1 MSFLRSSF
9 SSSRSNG
16 SHKNNNN
23 NNSSWDPQKYIR
35 YKKFQSA
42 DSVLFASSS
51 RGLSRSHE
59 REREKNR
66 RRSGRLLDVV
76 ETPLSNSTDNL
87 LQVMAAGDGS
97 GGIGGGGGG
106 GVGEYVSSSERV
118 GLVDRKDSGESIG
131 AKCKD
136 CLIGLIDCN
145 CIPYAINACSSAL
158 KKLCPP
164 KPKKARTVVLGRPD
178 PNAKYPKNKLRNQKY
193 SIFTFIPIVL
203 YEQFKFF
210 LNLYFLIIALT
221 QFVPALKV
229 NYLFTYWGPLAFVI
243 CVTMI
248 REAIDDFRRF
258 SRDKEVNSSMYKKLT
273 NEGVVKI
280 PSSKI
285 QVADIIILD
294 KNQRVPAD
302 MVLLRTTEEQGTCF
316 VRTDQLDGETDW
328 KLRVAVP
335 CTQRL
340 PSENDLFSINAFI
353 YADKPHMDIY
363 SFIGTFTING
373 HQGKEEV
380 PLNIENTMWSNTV
393 VASGSCVGC
402 VVYTGTDTR
411 CVMNT
416 SQPASKVG
424 LLDMEVN
431 FLTKLLFIFLMG
443 LTLTLM
449 LMKGFE
455 GQWYV
460 YFTRFMILLSSIIP
474 ISMRVNLDM
483 GKLVYSWFMQ
493 TDKTIPDTVVRSTTI
508 PEELGRIS
516 YLLSD
521 KTGTLTQNEMVFKKL
536 HLGNVSLSTD
546 TFPEVKLDVEEAMT
560 AELKGAKVSSGNQK
574 LIDAVKAIALC
585 HNVTPVYEDEPGAN
599 ETNGVAGPGG
609 SKVNEGAEFE
619 GQAAGPRVSYQASS
633 PDEIALVKW
642 TEIIGLPLVYRDLEK
657 MRLKCRDQEL
667 TFKILEIFPF
677 TSETKRMGIIVRN
690 ERTGEIIFYS
700 KGADTV
706 MSTMCA
712 YTDWLDEECG
722 NMAREGLRTL
732 VVAKKQLSK
741 EQYEDFANKLNQA
754 KLSMQDRSSKVRM
767 VIESLENELEVVGLT
782 GVEDKLQ
789 LDVRPSLESIRNAGI
804 KVWMLTGDKLETAC
818 CIAKSSRLVSPRQ
831 QLHVIGAVYDR
842 MQAHQEL
849 NNFRRKTDCALVVLG
864 ESLSLILKHYEYE
877 FMDLAVQCPA
887 VVICRCSPT
896 MKADVVRLIQRHTNK
911 RCAAIGDGGNDVSM
925 IQAADAGIGIVGKEG
940 KQASLAADFSINQ
953 FKYVQRLFL
962 VHGRNSYKRS
972 AALSQFVMHRGLIIS
987 VMQAIFS
994 ACFYFAAVSLY
1005 DGYLVTGYATIYT
1018 MFPVFSLVFD
1028 KDVTPEI
1035 AMMYPEL
1042 YKELLKGRYL
1052 TVKTFLIWVLVSI
1065 YQASVLMFGAII
1077 LFEEQFLHIV
1087 AISFTALIGTELIMI
1102 ALTIQT
1108 WMIVMALS
1116 ILFSIGV
1123 YAASM
1128 FVLKATFNREFVTSW
1143 DFVWKTAVI
1152 TLISCMPIYIMKML
1166 RRKFN
1171 PPTYSKLT

>member
-1 MSFLRSSF
+1 MSFLRASKKE
-9 SSSRSNG
+9 RSYG
-16 SHKNNNN
+16 THR
-23 NNSSWDPQKYIR
+23 DIKYSQ
-35 YKKFQSA
+35 FQS
-42 DSVLFASSS
+42 
-51 RGLSRSHE
+51 
-59 REREKNR
+59 
-66 RRSGRLLDVV
+66 LDVI
-76 ETPLSNSTDNL
+76 ETPFSNSTESL
-87 LQVMAAGDGS
+87 LHVMSS
-97 GGIGGGGGG
+97 GGMSGGGGEF
-106 GVGEYVSSSERV
+106 VGSSERA
-118 GLVDRKDSGESIG
+118 GLVERRDDNRCKE
-131 AKCKD
+131 KCTD
-136 CLIGLIDCN
+136 CIVGCIDCN
-145 CIPYAINACSSAL
+145 CIPYALNACGATVR
-158 KKLCPP
+158 KMCPP
-164 KPKKARTVVLGRPD
+164 KPKKSRTVVLGRPD
-178 PNAKYPKNKLRNQKY
+178 PNAKYSRNKLRNQKY
-193 SIFTFIPIVL
+193 SVITFIPIVL

-221 QFVPALKV
+221 QFVPQLKV
-229 NYLFTYWGPLAFVI
+229 NYLFTYWGPLAFVLM
-243 CVTMI
+243 VTMV

-258 SRDKEVNSSMYKKLT
+258 SRDKEVNSTMYKKVT

-285 QVADIIILD
+285 QVGDIIQLD

-302 MVLLRTTEEQGTCF
+302 LVLLRTTEAQGTCF
-316 VRTDQLDGETDW
+316 IRTDQLDGETDW

-340 PSENDLFSINAFI
+340 ENDSDLFSINAFI

-380 PLNIENTMWSNTV
+380 SLSMENTMWSNTV
-393 VASGSCVGC
+393 VASGSATGC

-411 CVMNT
+411 SVMNT
-416 SQPASKVG
+416 SQPQSKVG
-424 LLDMEVN
+424 LLDNEVN
-431 FLTKLLFIFLMG
+431 FLTKLLFIFLLG
-443 LTLTLM
+443 LTIALM
-449 LMKGFE
+449 ILKSFE
-455 GQWYV
+455 GQWYI
-460 YFTRFMILLSSIIP
+460 YLFRFMILLSSIIP
-474 ISMRVNLDM
+474 ISLRMNLDM

-493 TDKTIPDTVVRSTTI
+493 TDKHIPETVVRSTTI

-536 HLGNVSLSTD
+536 HLGNLCLSSD
-546 TFPEVKLDVEEAMT
+546 SFSEVRFDVEDAIATEI
-560 AELKGAKVSSGNQK
+560 KGSKMSSGNQK
-574 LIDAVKAIALC
+574 LVEAVKAISLC
-585 HNVTPVYEDEPGAN
+585 HNVTPVYDDEPAEGGGAKL
-599 ETNGVAGPGG
+599 NGAAAMDGL
-609 SKVNEGAEFE
+609 FE
-619 GQAAGPRVSYQASS
+619 PNLNVSYQASS

-642 TEIIGLPLVYRDLEK
+642 TEMVGLPLVHRDIEK
-657 MRLKCRDQEL
+657 MRLKCKDEEL
-667 TFKILEIFPF
+667 CFKILEVFPF
-677 TSETKRMGIIVRN
+677 TSETKRMGIIVQN
-690 ERTGEIIFYS
+690 ERTGEITFYS

-706 MSTMCA
+706 MSSMCA

-741 EQYEDFANKLNQA
+741 DQYEDFSSKLNQA
-754 KLSMQDRSSKVRM
+754 KLAMQERNLKVRM

-789 LDVRPSLESIRNAGI
+789 LDVRPTLESIRNAGI

-831 QLHVIGAVYDR
+831 NLHVIGQVYDR

-864 ESLSLILKHYEYE
+864 ESLTLILKHYEYE

-896 MKADVVRLIQRHTNK
+896 QKADVVRLIQRHTKK

-925 IQAADAGIGIVGKEG
+925 IQAADAGVGIVGKEG
-940 KQASLAADFSINQ
+940 KQASLAADFSISQ
-953 FKYVQRLFL
+953 FKHVGRLFL

-972 AALSQFVMHRGLIIS
+972 AALAQFVMHRGLIIS

-994 ACFYFAAVSLY
+994 ACFYFSAVSLY
-1005 DGYLVTGYATIYT
+1005 NGILVTGYATVYT
-1018 MFPVFSLVFD
+1018 MFPVFSLVYD
-1028 KDVTPEI
+1028 QDVTPEI

-1052 TVKTFLIWVLVSI
+1052 TLKTFLIWVLVSI
-1065 YQASVLMFGAII
+1065 YQAGVLMFGALI

-1087 AISFTALIGTELIMI
+1087 AISFTALIGTELIMV

-1108 WMIVMALS
+1108 WAVVMVLS
-1116 ILFSIGV
+1116 LLFSMAT

-1128 FVLKATFNREFVTSW
+1128 FVLPGTFNREFILSW
-1143 DFVWKTAVI
+1143 GFVWKTVVL
-1152 TLISCMPIYIMKML
+1152 TLVSCMPIYIMKLL
-1166 RRKFN
+1166 RRKFS